1 MATYDEAVKAAFEQA
16 GALIAVFEG
25 DDLVFRA
32 ANPVGLAA
40 LGGPDVIG
48 HSARQVFG
56 EWGPRHL
63 LDVLDDVLGSGRPR
77 LVSEWSVPVEGADG
91 RQTEHV
97 FDLSVDPWRD
107 DSGAVT
113 GVIARGRDVSSA
125 ARAHQRAARR
135 AESALAV
142 VRTLQDVLLPEDLPV
157 LPGLDIESSYLLAGE
172 HAAAGGDWYDVLV
185 RPSGRVV
192 LAAGDVVGHG
202 AAASAVMGQLRA
214 VLHDR
219 LMDDTPLIDAVRA
232 IDRHCQNFDGLR
244 SATVVLVE
252 VALDS
257 GELTYVTAGHPRP
270 LVVGVTGASGYLPAS
285 VGGPLGTRS
294 DYRAAAAKLR
304 EGEML
309 VLYTDGAVERPER
322 TPRQGATEL
331 SAIVSE
337 AFLNRTPVPG
347 NTGRAS
353 ERVCAAGLEQLAQ
366 RTGHRDDIT
375 LLAAQRV
382 APLGPLSLRMPAEA
396 ASVSR
401 CRLELA
407 AWLEGAGARSLDAIA
422 LQHSV
427 GELVDNV
434 IRHAYVDAPAAR
446 LGHDAVAVDVQLLR
460 TGEVEVVV
468 SDRGG
473 WRAPAGGD
481 GGRGLAMARGF
492 MDQMS
497 LERSDRGTT
506 ARLRHRLTRPAR
518 LNASRAVL
526 PSASTGFGI
535 EITRDQVAV
544 RGDVDARSVDELRV
558 TLDRATYGRTSAVTV
573 DLTDVTHLGST
584 AVQLLFELLREAP
597 ETGLVARAGCVAD
610 QVLDVVQLGHAT

>member
-1 MATYDEAVKAAFEQA
+1 MATYDEAVQAAFDQV

-40 LGGPDVIG
+40 LGGPGVIG
-48 HSARQVFG
+48 HSARELFEG
-56 EWGPRHL
+56 RGPRHL
-63 LDVLDDVLGSGRPR
+63 LDALADVLESGRPR
-77 LVSEWSVPVEGADG
+77 LLSEWRTPLEEADG
-91 RQTEHV
+91 QQAEHV

-107 DSGAVT
+107 DAGAVV
-113 GVIARGRDVSSA
+113 GAIARGRDVSSV
-125 ARAHQRAARR
+125 ARAHKRVARR

-142 VRTLQDVLLPEDLPV
+142 VRTLQDVLLPEDLPI
-157 LPGLDIESSYLLAGE
+157 LPGLDIDSSYLLAGE
-172 HAAAGGDWYDVLV
+172 HAAAGGDWYDALV

-219 LMDDTPLIDAVRA
+219 LMDDTLLVDAVRA

-257 GELTYVTAGHPRP
+257 GELSYVTAGHPRP
-270 LVVGVTGASGYLPAS
+270 LVVGVTGAAGYLPAS
-285 VGGPLGTRS
+285 GGGPLGTRS
-294 DYRAAAAKLR
+294 DYRAAAAELR

-309 VLYTDGAVERPER
+309 VLYTDGALERPER
-322 TPRQGATEL
+322 TPWQGAAEL

-337 AFLNRTPVPG
+337 TFLDRTPVEGGSHRPSG
-347 NTGRAS
+347 
-353 ERVCAAGLEQLAQ
+353 RVCETGLERLAQ

-382 APLGPLSLRMPAEA
+382 SPLAPLSLRMPAEA

-401 CRLELA
+401 CRLELG
-407 AWLEGAGARSLDAIA
+407 AWLDDAGARSLDAIA
-422 LQHSV
+422 LQHAV
-427 GELVDNV
+427 GELVDNAV
-434 IRHAYVDAPAAR
+434 RHAYVDAPAAR
-446 LGHDAVAVDVQLLR
+446 RSGDAVAVDVQLVP
-460 TGEVEVVV
+460 TGAVEVVV
-468 SDRGG
+468 ADRGRWQVPVEG
-473 WRAPAGGD
+473 H

-492 MDQMS
+492 MDHMS
-497 LERSDRGTT
+497 LERNEHGTT

-518 LNASRAVL
+518 LNTSRAVL
-526 PSASTGFGI
+526 PSVSTGFGV
-535 EITRDQVAV
+535 EVTRDQVAV
-544 RGDVDARSVDELRV
+544 HGDVDARSVDELRV
-558 TLDRATYGRTSAVTV
+558 TIDRATLGRTSSVTV

-597 ETGLVARAGCVAD
+597 EIGLVARAGSVAD
-610 QVLDVVQLGHAT
+610 QVLDVVQLGHVT

>member
-1 MATYDEAVKAAFEQA
+1 MATYDEAVKAAFEQV

-40 LGGPDVIG
+40 LGGAGVIG
-48 HSARQVFG
+48 NSARELYG
-56 EWGPRHL
+56 AWGPQDL
-63 LDVLDDVLGSGRPR
+63 LDALTDVLESGRPR
-77 LVSEWSVPVEGADG
+77 LLSEWRIPVEGTDG
-91 RQTEHV
+91 QQTEHT

-107 DSGAVT
+107 DAGEVIGA
-113 GVIARGRDVSSA
+113 IARGRDVSA
-125 ARAHQRAARR
+125 VARAHQRVARR
-135 AESALAV
+135 AESALAI
-142 VRTLQDVLLPEDLPV
+142 VRTLQDVLLPEDLPI
-157 LPGLDIESSYLLAGE
+157 LPGLDIDSSYLLAGE
-172 HAAAGGDWYDVLV
+172 HAAAGGDWYDALV

-202 AAASAVMGQLRA
+202 ASASAVMGQLRA

-219 LMDDTPLIDAVRA
+219 LMDDTPLVDAVRA

-270 LVVGVTGASGYLPAS
+270 LVVGVTGAAGYLPAS
-285 VGGPLGTRS
+285 GGGPLGTRS
-294 DYRAAAAKLR
+294 DYRAAVAELR

-322 TPRQGATEL
+322 TPWQGATEL
-331 SAIVSE
+331 SAIVSDT
-337 AFLNRTPVPG
+337 FLNRTPVEG
-347 NTGRAS
+347 ASARAS
-353 ERVCAAGLEQLAQ
+353 ERVCDTGLDQLAQ
-366 RTGHRDDIT
+366 RTGHRDDIM

-407 AWLEGAGARSLDAIA
+407 AWLDGAGARSLDAIA
-422 LQHSV
+422 LQHAV
-427 GELVDNV
+427 GELVDNAV
-434 IRHAYVDAPAAR
+434 RHAYADATEAR
-446 LGHDAVAVDVQLLR
+446 LGGDAVAVDVQLLR

-473 WRAPAGGD
+473 WRAPVED
-481 GGRGLAMARGF
+481 HGGRGLAMARGF
-492 MDQMS
+492 MDHMT
-497 LERSDRGTT
+497 LERSEQGTT

-518 LNASRAVL
+518 LNTSRGLL
-526 PSASTGFGI
+526 PSVSTGFGV
-535 EITRDQVAV
+535 EVTRDQVAV
-544 RGDVDARSVDELRV
+544 HGDVDARSVDELRV
-558 TLDRATYGRTSAVTV
+558 TIDRATHGRTSAVTV

-584 AVQLLFELLREAP
+584 AVQLLFELLRESP
-597 ETGLVARAGCVAD
+597 EIGLVARAGSVAD